1 MNQATNIQCM
11 LVQLDDTQVGTAI
24 ICMTCIMHQPCKQNQ
39 QKQRY
44 PANYI
49 HVWYPT
55 YLLEQWGHHASDML
69 QTDGNAE
76 ILAEHSHPQ
85 TSVLWYNSAEAREA
99 ILVLQNTQLSLCGE
113 NKGLLDLQL
122 WLCAV
127 SCAYLA
133 MLVL

>member
-1 MNQATNIQCM
+1 M

-24 ICMTCIMHQPCKQNQ
+24 ICMTCIMHKACKQK
-39 QKQRY
+39 QKKQKY
-44 PANYI
+44 QTNNI
-49 HVWYPT
+49 HMWYPT

-69 QTDGNAE
+69 QIDGNAE
-76 ILAEHSHPQ
+76 ILAEHPHPQ

-99 ILVLQNTQLSLCGE
+99 IQGLQSIQLSPCGE

-127 SCAYLA
+127 SCAYLT
-133 MLVL
+133 MLLL

>member
-1 MNQATNIQCM
+1 M
-11 LVQLDDTQVGTAI
+11 
-24 ICMTCIMHQPCKQNQ
+24 
-39 QKQRY
+39 
-44 PANYI
+44 
-49 HVWYPT
+49 WYLT
-55 YLLEQWGHHASDML
+55 YLLEQWGHHASGML

-99 ILVLQNTQLSLCGE
+99 ILVLQSSQLSPCGE

-133 MLVL
+133 MLLL

>member
-1 MNQATNIQCM
+1 M
-11 LVQLDDTQVGTAI
+11 
-24 ICMTCIMHQPCKQNQ
+24 
-39 QKQRY
+39 
-44 PANYI
+44 
-49 HVWYPT
+49 WYPT
-55 YLLEQWGHHASDML
+55 YLLEQSGHHVSGML

-85 TSVLWYNSAEAREA
+85 TSVLWYNSAEAREV

-113 NKGLLDLQL
+113 NKGLLDLRL

-133 MLVL
+133 MLLL

>member
-1 MNQATNIQCM
+1 MV
-11 LVQLDDTQVGTAI
+11 VQLDDAQVGKAI
-24 ICMTCIMHQPCKQNQ
+24 ICMICIMHQACKQK
-39 QKQRY
+39 QKYQT
-44 PANYI
+44 NNI
-49 HVWYPT
+49 HMWYPT

-85 TSVLWYNSAEAREA
+85 TSVLWYNSAEAMEA
-99 ILVLQNTQLSLCGE
+99 TLVLQSSQLSPCGE

-133 MLVL
+133 MLLL